1 MFVFP
6 QVEDHFISS
15 TSDNTSSITQV
26 LTIKLNT
33 TLDPEVHN
41 EACVLS
47 TVGHLY
53 WGDPQCQIAS
63 VQVFTSDCCI
73 HLCIMRLL
81 LVSIGVDDHTRV
93 GSWPVHGKRRQ
104 VDRGNHIKQEDD
116 IITFLCFNFRNWAN
130 GSMFFWGETTQL
142 EYLWIKVTISY
153 LKTAAV
159 SAEYCSWTRSILEH
173 RSYVLSQ
180 RIISEFAQVTHTKWL
195 FLKTTSEKPALLM
208 PYWYPRAKQLTKCK

>member
-1 MFVFP
+1 MNFFIT
-6 QVEDHFISS
+6 FISS
-15 TSDNTSSITQV
+15 TSDNTSTITQV

-53 WGDPQCQIAS
+53 WGDPQCQISS

-81 LVSIGVDDHTRV
+81 FVSIGVDDHTRV
-93 GSWPVHGKRRQ
+93 GSWPVHGERRQ
-104 VDRGNHIKQEDD
+104 VDRGNHIKREDD

-153 LKTAAV
+153 LKTAVV
-159 SAEYCSWTRSILEH
+159 SAEHCSWTRFILEH
-173 RSYVLSQ
+173 RSYVLSPENNQ
-180 RIISEFAQVTHTKWL
+180 RVCSGHTQQMAFPKNNKWRACPANAVL
-195 FLKTTSEKPALLM
+195 VPTS
-208 PYWYPRAKQLTKCK
+208 